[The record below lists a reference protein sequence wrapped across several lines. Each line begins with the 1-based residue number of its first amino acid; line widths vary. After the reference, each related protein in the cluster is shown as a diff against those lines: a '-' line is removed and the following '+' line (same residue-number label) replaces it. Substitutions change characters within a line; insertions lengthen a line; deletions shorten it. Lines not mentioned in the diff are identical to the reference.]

1 MGLEIAII
9 RRCNMTD
16 RELDLRFK
24 KAVIDNIAL
33 LLQESDV
40 FYSEIE
46 EETTEILD
54 EINLK
59 LKEEK

>member
-1 MGLEIAII
+1 
-9 RRCNMTD
+9 MTD

-24 KAVIDNIAL
+24 KAVIDNMAL